1 MRNLIDELDVLWP
14 QTLRDTLRG
23 KVISDG
29 IERGALCM
37 RIFEHD
43 EGTDALAQS
52 IVGLAD
58 SGMIANARTTHEVL
72 VDFVGRDV
80 DAATNEDLLLAT
92 IDADAVFI
100 IHVAKVA

>member
-1 MRNLIDELDVLWP
+1 
-14 QTLRDTLRG
+14 
-23 KVISDG
+23 
-29 IERGALCM
+29 
-37 RIFEHD
+37 
-43 EGTDALAQS
+43 
-52 IVGLAD
+52 
-58 SGMIANARTTHEVL
+58 MIANARTTHEVL

>member
-1 MRNLIDELDVLWP
+1 MESSVGRSAC
-14 QTLRDTLRG
+14 G
-23 KVISDG
+23 
-29 IERGALCM
+29 
-37 RIFEHD
+37 IFEHD
-43 EGTDALAQS
+43 EGTDALAQA
-52 IVGLAD
+52 IVGQAD

-80 DAATNEDLLLAT
+80 DAATKWDLLLAKKC